1 MTTPSPSLPLP
12 RASREREEARPEQY
26 RRLREY
32 ADRTRKGLPALDP
45 FQWWGAGERMQLKRM
60 DLMRDERG
68 RLVDRKDGE

>member
-1 MTTPSPSLPLP
+1 MTTPTPDLLP
-12 RASREREEARPEQY
+12 RAKRQREDALAEQLG
-26 RRLREY
+26 RLREY